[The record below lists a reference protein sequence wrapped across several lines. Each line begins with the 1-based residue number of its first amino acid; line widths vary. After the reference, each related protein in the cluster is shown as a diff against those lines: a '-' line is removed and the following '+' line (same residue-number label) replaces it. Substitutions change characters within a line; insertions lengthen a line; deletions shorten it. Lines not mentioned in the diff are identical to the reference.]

1 MKPDIERCRAF
12 LLSSSSPDKPL
23 GCPVWTAHL
32 GHSHMNPHLPPD
44 GLPCL
49 RLDKHG
55 DAWLEV
61 LVVPH
66 ASRTHATGIHGAP
79 GREALRIRLKAVPV
93 DGKANQALIKWLAG
107 CLGIAPNAITL
118 SRGET
123 SRQKQLHLSAA
134 AAAVARWDK
143 LVAEITG

>member
-1 MKPDIERCRAF
+1 
-12 LLSSSSPDKPL
+12 
-23 GCPVWTAHL
+23 
-32 GHSHMNPHLPPD
+32 MNHHLPPD

-93 DGKANQALIKWLAG
+93 DGKANEALIQWLAA
-107 CLGIAPNAITL
+107 CLDVAPNAITL
-118 SRGET
+118 SRGKT

-134 AAAVARWDK
+134 AAVVARWEK
-143 LVAEITG
+143 LVAEIGG